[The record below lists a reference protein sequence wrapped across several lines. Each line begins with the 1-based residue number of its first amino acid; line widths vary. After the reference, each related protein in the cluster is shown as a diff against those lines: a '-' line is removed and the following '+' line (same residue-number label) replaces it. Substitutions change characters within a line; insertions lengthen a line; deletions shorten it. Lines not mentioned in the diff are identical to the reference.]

1 MTSIH
6 ADSVISAHVKINN
19 YNDTER
25 QYDITC
31 HVLIEDSSERSF
43 SRASNGD
50 ITSGVVNSTT
60 GTTLATFQRAS
71 TITIT
76 YTQYATSDTQRL
88 GILNAINDLLDS
100 VDTFIKHAAVT
111 VTVTDTDTDT
121 DTNQT
126 NTPTS

>member
-43 SRASNGD
+43 SGD

-71 TITIT
+71 AITIT

-111 VTVTDTDTDT
+111 VTVTDTDT
-121 DTNQT
+121 NQT

>member
-60 GTTLATFQRAS
+60 GTTLATFQRTNTLAIS
-71 TITIT
+71 
-76 YTQYATSDTQRL
+76 YTSYATSSAGRL
-88 GILNAINDLLDS
+88 DILNAINDFIDS

-111 VTVTDTDTDT
+111 VTDTDTVT

>member
-31 HVLIEDSSERSF
+31 QVLIEDSSERSF

-71 TITIT
+71 AITIT

-111 VTVTDTDTDT
+111 VTVADT